1 MGSPETFPVAFTMFV
16 PLLISMALGVTRAG
30 IEIPRD
36 NCRWLTAPDWN
47 TVLKCDG
54 NEVVVGACSGGG
66 GWGHKDCP
74 GGTVHELHCC
84 AVPEYYYSN
93 CDEYTS
99 DWGVGIDCRDHG
111 EGLVME
117 GSCHSG
123 DHHDCHGAA
132 NQIECCAG
140 HLAGQKVGPTDQCGW
155 QYSGH
160 GVQLDCGR
168 SDEVVVGR
176 CGSGGNLD
184 CPGSTSHGN
193 LCCEVDVLPEF

>member
-1 MGSPETFPVAFTMFV
+1 MGYTLRPAITMLTLFLIPALVGVAY
-16 PLLISMALGVTRAG
+16 AG

-66 GWGHKDCP
+66 GWGHK
-74 GGTVHELHCC
+74 V
-84 AVPEYYYSN
+84 
-93 CDEYTS
+93 
-99 DWGVGIDCRDHG
+99 
-111 EGLVME
+111 E

-123 DHHDCHGAA
+123 ESHDCYGAA
-132 NQIECCAG
+132 NQIDCCAG

-193 LCCEVDVLPEF
+193 LCCELDVLPQF

>member
-1 MGSPETFPVAFTMFV
+1 MGPVAFTMFV
-16 PLLISMALGVTRAG
+16 PLLISMALGVTKAG

-84 AVPEYYYSN
+84 A
-93 CDEYTS
+93 
-99 DWGVGIDCRDHG
+99 HG

-132 NQIECCAG
+132 NQI
-140 HLAGQKVGPTDQCGW
+140 
-155 QYSGH
+155 
-160 GVQLDCGR
+160 
-168 SDEVVVGR
+168 
-176 CGSGGNLD
+176 
-184 CPGSTSHGN
+184 
-193 LCCEVDVLPEF
+193 

>member
-1 MGSPETFPVAFTMFV
+1 MGVAFTMFV

-84 AVPEYYYSN
+84 AVPEYYYSILSAAFPTLLSA
-93 CDEYTS
+93 EA
-99 DWGVGIDCRDHG
+99 
-111 EGLVME
+111 LV
-117 GSCHSG
+117 
-123 DHHDCHGAA
+123 AA
-132 NQIECCAG
+132 WAPLSLWPTPMLRSSELSPKTTILMQVEAEETMTCAS
-140 HLAGQKVGPTDQCGW
+140 LTRPPRTP
-155 QYSGH
+155 
-160 GVQLDCGR
+160 L
-168 SDEVVVGR
+168 
-176 CGSGGNLD
+176 
-184 CPGSTSHGN
+184 
-193 LCCEVDVLPEF
+193 